1 MKNHTEIPEKK
12 TTITEM
18 KSSLESF
25 KSRLNH
31 AGKRTGDLEDRI
43 LEIIQSKKEK
53 ELNGVKK
60 VYRLMVHNE
69 KITKTK
75 KFTLW
80 EFQKRK
86 RKMIESIFKAK

>member
-53 ELNGVKK
+53 E
-60 VYRLMVHNE
+60 
-69 KITKTK
+69 
-75 KFTLW
+75 
-80 EFQKRK
+80 
-86 RKMIESIFKAK
+86 